1 MKKLKYVSSMLTA
14 LLTIGAVTACSS
26 ENSSLT
32 SVSQDQ
38 TVNSLASKKVRA
50 KKNLIKITVKNK
62 SEVEKIVSE
71 GIDIFG
77 SGAGGTFD
85 TYATDKQIEF
95 LKENNIKIAKANNAT
110 SQGSGLPS
118 GYHTVDQVLSMVKEF
133 AAKYPNIT
141 KLEDI
146 GDSWEKT
153 KGKSNNDIWALT
165 VSNVK
170 AKKAGIKTA
179 VFMSGMHSR
188 ELLPVEVNLKFM
200 DYILSNYGKNAE
212 ITNYVDTREI
222 IFIPV
227 FNIDGRRA
235 VEAGETMWRKNRHID
250 SDYDGID
257 LNRNFDGHW
266 NFEGVSPMTNQL
278 LRLQAQLGEKESD
291 IYSGPK
297 AFSEPETSS
306 LDKFL
311 KNKDVTVMMDL
322 HAYGNMILY
331 PPGFT
336 TEPVSLTPVFKQ
348 VAKVLSSKN
357 GYKAGTSVEIL
368 YPSCGTSKDW
378 GFDRH
383 NAIAFTM
390 EMGNDADGFRPPF
403 SKVESTWNLN
413 KEGLTYLVGI
423 TDNPSKVLKK

>member
-1 MKKLKYVSSMLTA
+1 MKIKYVSA
-14 LLTIGAVTACSS
+14 LLVGLFTLSIVSACNND
-26 ENSSLT
+26 NSI
-32 SVSQDQ
+32 VSPEQKDQ
-38 TVNSLASKKVRA
+38 VVNSLASKKVRA
-50 KKNLIKITVKNK
+50 KRNLIKITVKNK
-62 SEVEKIVSE
+62 SEIEKISAE

-77 SGAGGTFD
+77 SGAGGHFD
-85 TYATDKQIEF
+85 TYVTDKQIEF
-95 LKENNIKIAKANNAT
+95 LKTNNIKISKANNDVA
-110 SQGSGLPS
+110 QGDGLPA
-118 GYHTVDQVLSMVKEF
+118 GYHNVDQVLNLLKEY

-153 KGKSNNDIWALT
+153 KNKANNDIWALT
-165 VSNVK
+165 VKGTK
-170 AKKAGIKTA
+170 AKSAGIKTA
-179 VFMSGMHSR
+179 VFISGMHSR

-200 DYILSNYGKNAE
+200 NHLLSNYGKDSN
-212 ITNYVDTREI
+212 ITNFLDTREV
-222 IFIPV
+222 IFVPV
-227 FNIDGRRA
+227 LNIDGRRA
-235 VEAGETMWRKNRHID
+235 VENGESMWRKNRHID
-250 SDYDGID
+250 NDYDGID

-266 NFEGVSPMTNQL
+266 NFEGAKMTNQL
-278 LRLQAQLGEKESD
+278 LNLREKLQEKYSE

-306 LDKFL
+306 LNNFL
-311 KNKDVTVMMDL
+311 KDKDVTVMMDL
-322 HAYGNMILY
+322 HSYGNMILY

-336 TEPVSLTPVFKQ
+336 NEPVSLTPVFKQ
-348 VAKVLSSKN
+348 VAKFLSSKN

-423 TDNPSKVLKK
+423 ADNPSKVVKK